1 MLKKGFI
8 LTLCVFSWTF
18 AQAQDPQYSQF
29 YAAPLYLN
37 PAFAGSAMAPR
48 VNFNHRNQW
57 PSLSANFV
65 TSSIS
70 ADMYFDKFNS
80 GVGILMTS
88 DRQFTNLTTTDIGAI
103 YSYHLKISDGLT
115 AKLGV
120 QGSYVT
126 RGINFADYTFGDQIN
141 SYLSTGS
148 YPRVSSDQILQGG
161 NNLTPQLKYWDISS
175 GALEIG
181 RAHV

>member
-1 MLKKGFI
+1 MLKRSFLLLIGIVSWNFI
-8 LTLCVFSWTF
+8 
-18 AQAQDPQYSQF
+18 QAQDPQYSQF

-37 PAFAGSAMAPR
+37 PAFTGSAMAPR

-65 TSSIS
+65 TSSLS
-70 ADMYFDKFNS
+70 ADMYIDKIRS
-80 GVGILMTS
+80 GVGILMTT

-103 YSYHLKISDGLT
+103 YSYHLKLSDNLT

-126 RGINFADYTFGDQIN
+126 RGINFADYTFGDQIS
-141 SYLSTGS
+141 SYLSTGAF
-148 YPRVSSDQILQGG
+148 PRVSSDQIL
-161 NNLTPQLKYWDISS
+161 
-175 GALEIG
+175 
-181 RAHV
+181 